1 MPKKAQVITIEEASG
16 ERFHDLESAQ
26 RSALPQIADSLQ
38 TVIQDLLKNGTLI
51 VVENKLIPNPKAE
64 HER

>member
-1 MPKKAQVITIEEASG
+1 MPKKAQVIAIEEASG

-26 RSALPQIADSLQ
+26 RAALPQIADNLQ
-38 TVIQDLLKNGTLI
+38 AVIQDLLKNKILI

>member
-1 MPKKAQVITIEEASG
+1 MPKKAQVIAIEEASG
-16 ERFHDLESAQ
+16 ERFPDLETAQ
-26 RSALPQIADSLQ
+26 RAALPQIADSLQ
-38 TVIQDLLKNGTLI
+38 AVIQALLKNGTLI

>member
-1 MPKKAQVITIEEASG
+1 MPKKAQVIAIEETSG
-16 ERFHDLESAQ
+16 ERFPDLESAQ
-26 RSALPQIADSLQ
+26 RAALPQIADSLQ
-38 TVIQDLLKNGTLI
+38 AVIQDLLKNGTLI